1 MELKKIVIHEII
13 KEQKS
18 DDAQSFLSTVLLTKE
33 NKTERLAMLL
43 NNAFSRDDVVYGI
56 FKQEKN
62 EFYFR
67 FNEYRNDGSKEAF
80 LEFTQRVTEELEG
93 IMKGKFMARGGFLV
107 FAEYSV
113 KTVNFIGVYLIRD
126 VEGMLLEKNE
136 SAHTFAVN
144 LTKYMDTNKLA
155 MGCRINV
162 NKLEDQ
168 DSNHLSLI
176 KSGQNDISE
185 YFYHWI
191 GVDKP
196 ESNKDYTNRL
206 FSIVSELPIPAH
218 PTVGMSYNINDI
230 RELAFNNLKSSANKT
245 VNLRQL
251 SFQLYGDENTIPD
264 YVRDND
270 IEIDS
275 EFKYDSKALNRFKR
289 IEANKDGIRLAF
301 SRGDI
306 NGKVMLSD
314 EDPSVVILT
323 SKKLADDLRTK
334 INQQ

>member
-1 MELKKIVIHEII
+1 MELKKIVIHEVI

-18 DDAQSFLSTVLLTKE
+18 DDAKSFLSNVLLNNE
-33 NKTERLAMLL
+33 HKTERLAFLL
-43 NNAFSRDDVVYGI
+43 NNAFSKDDVVYGI

-67 FNEYRNDGSKEAF
+67 FNEYQQKLSGDAF
-80 LEFTQRVTEELEG
+80 LAFTQVVTEELEG

-107 FAEYSV
+107 FAEYTV
-113 KTVNFIGVYLIRD
+113 NTVNFVGVYLIRD

-136 SAHTFAVN
+136 TEHTFAVN

-155 MGCRINV
+155 MGCRINI

-185 YFYHWI
+185 YFYQWI

-206 FSIVSELPIPAH
+206 FGIVSDLPLPEH
-218 PTVGMSYNINDI
+218 PIDGMSYSINDI
-230 RELAFNNLKSSANKT
+230 RELAFNNIKSSASRT

-251 SFQLYGDENTIPD
+251 SIQLYGDENTIPD
-264 YVRDND
+264 YVREKE

-275 EFKYDSKALNRFKR
+275 EFRYDSKALNRFKR

-306 NGKVMLSD
+306 NGKVTLSD

-323 SKKLADDLRTK
+323 SKKLADDLRAK